1 MPDYDW
7 SISKGLGAYLWRE
20 TCMRGRRRL
29 CTLLT
34 VQRMHQRRDGRM
46 YGSEAKGE
54 EVDV

>member
-1 MPDYDW
+1 
-7 SISKGLGAYLWRE
+7 
-20 TCMRGRRRL
+20 MRGRRRL